1 MSKQRTIRNLTIGG
15 AAAAALA
22 LGATTP
28 ASAGTPVAE
37 PDSFTSAFVVN
48 ATPDQVISNAGAV
61 TPGEPGATGTFEFRI
76 NSDLEII
83 CYDITLT
90 GVTGGYQSPA
100 ATATHI
106 HEAALG
112 QPGPPRISFPN
123 PAPVNGDEALRN
135 SSGCLQ
141 GPFVTGLPGAD
152 GVTDTG
158 TGFSLAQIE
167 ANPAGFTGD
176 SHTTAFA
183 AGVVRGQLA
192 AVPLPGGESPEPSP
206 EPSTPA
212 PAPSPS
218 TEAPAPTPGA
228 GNGTGTGNGSGTDR
242 LAETGVEPGELAG
255 LVFGGLAI
263 AAGAGLVIARRRAT
277 RA

>member
-28 ASAGTPVAE
+28 AAAE
-37 PDSFTSAFVVN
+37 TAVPEPATFTSAFVVN
-48 ATPDQVISNAGAV
+48 ATPGEVIGTNGASA
-61 TPGEPGATGTFEFRI
+61 PGETGAAGVFEFRI

-90 GVTGGYQSPA
+90 DVTGAYQSMA
-100 ATATHI
+100 KTSTHI
-106 HEAALG
+106 HEAAFG
-112 QPGPPRISFPN
+112 ASGPPRIAFPD

-141 GPFVTGLPGAD
+141 GPFTTGIVNN
-152 GVTDTG
+152 GVDTG
-158 TGFSLAQIE
+158 TGFTLAQIE

-176 SHTTAFA
+176 SHTANFVP
-183 AGVVRGQLA
+183 GVVRGQLA
-192 AVPLPGGESPEPSP
+192 AVPLPGGESPAPSP
-206 EPSTPA
+206 EPSAPA

-218 TEAPAPTPGA
+218 TQAPAPGA
-228 GNGTGTGNGSGTDR
+228 GNGSGTGTDR
-242 LAETGVEPGELAG
+242 LAETGVQPGEIAG
-255 LVFGGLAI
+255 FVFGGLAI

>member
-28 ASAGTPVAE
+28 AAAETAVPE
-37 PDSFTSAFVVN
+37 PDSFTSAFIVN
-48 ATPDQVISNAGAV
+48 ATPDQVIGTDNV
-61 TPGEPGATGTFEFRI
+61 TPAPGETGATGTFEFRI

-90 GVTGGYQSPA
+90 GVTGDYQSMA
-100 ATATHI
+100 KTATHI
-106 HEAALG
+106 HEAVRGAG
-112 QPGPPRISFPN
+112 GPPRIAFPN
-123 PAPVNGDEALRN
+123 PVPVDGDEALRN

-141 GPFVTGLPGAD
+141 GPFTTGIVNN
-152 GVTDTG
+152 GVDTG
-158 TGFSLAQIE
+158 TGFTLAQIE

-176 SHTTAFA
+176 SHTANFVP
-183 AGVVRGQLA
+183 GVVRGQLQ
-192 AVPLPGGESPEPSP
+192 AVALPGGETPQPSP
-206 EPSTPA
+206 EPSAPA

-218 TEAPAPTPGA
+218 TEAPAPNPGA
-228 GNGTGTGNGSGTDR
+228 GNGTGTDR
-242 LAETGVEPGELAG
+242 LAETGVEPGEIAG
-255 LVFGGLAI
+255 FVFGGLAI
-263 AAGAGLVIARRRAT
+263 AAGAGLVIARRRAE